1 MDRAGEGVYRPYF
14 RIFRSIKECYLGQ
27 LLESLVNALKDRQIR
42 ISAGLEDTGDFLGEF
57 QVAVDFADDSV
68 SIHSEDN

>member
-57 QVAVDFADDSV
+57 
-68 SIHSEDN
+68 